1 MGRDSQIGD
10 PIPESASSFKI
21 MLPLIISW
29 CKVFKWNEFWLS
41 LSLILKYYIFS
52 PVLGLIEY
60 LIKTFPSLS
69 WDSDCLFIYLFF
81 YQLGIKIH
89 CKAVDWTFSSQE
101 KKNTLQL
108 SVGTDVN
115 WTYYGDHFAIYTNI
129 ESLCCTFE
137 TNVMSVIPQLKSI
150 VGTFLHLLIKIF
162 HFDSSY
168 ILKIF
173 LLNIHLSIQIFW
185 YLLTLLPI
193 WNWSSLMSI
202 SIM

>member
-1 MGRDSQIGD
+1 
-10 PIPESASSFKI
+10 
-21 MLPLIISW
+21 MLLLAGTLT
-29 CKVFKWNEFWLS
+29 V
-41 LSLILKYYIFS
+41 Y
-52 PVLGLIEY
+52 
-60 LIKTFPSLS
+60 
-69 WDSDCLFIYLFF
+69 LFIYFF
-81 YQLGIKIH
+81 TNLASKSIARLLIELSHHK
-89 CKAVDWTFSSQE
+89 K
-101 KKNTLQL
+101 KKNPLQL